1 MNKSHLILLFTI
13 AIGYSQAPNISYITP
28 TSFAL
33 NSNNNLAPTNTGGE
47 VQAGRIVTTF
57 AGSGTMGAADGVG
70 TEASFNLPTVVT
82 LDSQQNIYVVDRS
95 NNKIRKITP
104 TGTVTTVA
112 GTGDFGSTDGLA
124 LEATF
129 FYPDGAVVDSQ
140 DNLFVSDQSN
150 HTIRKI
156 TPDGWVTT
164 FAGTGN
170 YGDVDGP
177 GATAQFY
184 YPAGMAIDT
193 NDILYVADYG
203 NHKIRKITPDG
214 IVSTLAG
221 TGEMGAANGTTE
233 TAQFNGPTGVGVD
246 SQGTVFVADYYNHS
260 IRKITTAGQVT
271 TLAGNGTIGHDDGMG
286 ENARFYNPAIVAVDA
301 DDNLFISDE
310 QNNKIRK
317 ITTNGEVS
325 TYAGSGALGDI
336 DGLADQAQFNL
347 LTGVVVDAAH
357 NVYACDYGNHKI
369 KKINDYGYSISPALP
384 EGLSFDTATGIISGT
399 PTSSSDA
406 ISYTITATNPFGISV
421 FEVSIAIGNLANS
434 SFHTSPMVLYPNPSQ
449 DSLTIENSV
458 SMDDISIIN
467 TLGQTVLHFTSTP
480 AIFQFSTVSLPK
492 GCYILKTILGSKV
505 DVNTFIKK

>member
-1 MNKSHLILLFTI
+1 MNKSLLILLLTS
-13 AIGYSQAPNISYITP
+13 AIGYSQAPNISYTTP
-28 TSFAL
+28 TSFAI
-33 NSNNNLAPTNTGGE
+33 NTNNYLAPTNTGGT
-47 VQAGRIVTTF
+47 VQAGRIVSSF

-104 TGTVTTVA
+104 TGIVTTIA
-112 GTGDFGSTDGLA
+112 GTGDFGSADGLA

-150 HTIRKI
+150 HIIRKI

-170 YGDVDGP
+170 YGAIDGP

-184 YPAGMAIDT
+184 YPAGMAIDS

-203 NHKIRKITPDG
+203 NHKIRKITP
-214 IVSTLAG
+214 
-221 TGEMGAANGTTE
+221 
-233 TAQFNGPTGVGVD
+233 
-246 SQGTVFVADYYNHS
+246 
-260 IRKITTAGQVT
+260 
-271 TLAGNGTIGHDDGMG
+271 
-286 ENARFYNPAIVAVDA
+286 
-301 DDNLFISDE
+301 
-310 QNNKIRK
+310 
-317 ITTNGEVS
+317 NGEVS
-325 TYAGSGALGDI
+325 TYAGSGAQGDI

-357 NVYACDYGNHKI
+357 NVYACDYGNHRI

-384 EGLSFDTATGIISGT
+384 EGLTFDTATGIISGT
-399 PTSSSDA
+399 PISISDP
-406 ISYTITATNPFGISV
+406 INYTISATNPYGESTV
-421 FEVSIAIGNLANS
+421 EVSIAIGELSNP
-434 SFHTSPMVLYPNPSQ
+434 SFQTRPLIFYPNPSQ
-449 DSLTIENSV
+449 DSLTIENSMP
-458 SMDDISIIN
+458 MDAISITN
-467 TLGQTVLHFTSTP
+467 TLGQTILDFYSTP
-480 AIFQFSTVSLPK
+480 ATFQFSTASLPK

-505 DVNTFIKK
+505 EVNTFIKK

>member
-1 MNKSHLILLFTI
+1 MNKSLLILLLTS
-13 AIGYSQAPNISYITP
+13 AIGYSQAPNISYTTP
-28 TSFAL
+28 TSFAI
-33 NSNNNLAPTNTGGE
+33 NTNNYLAPTNTGGT
-47 VQAGRIVTTF
+47 VQAGRIVSSF

-104 TGTVTTVA
+104 TGIVTTIA
-112 GTGDFGSTDGLA
+112 GTGDFGSADGLA

-170 YGDVDGP
+170 YGAIDGP

-184 YPAGMAIDT
+184 YPAGMAIDS

-260 IRKITTAGQVT
+260 IRKITTSGQVT
-271 TLAGNGTIGHDDGMG
+271 TLAGNGTIGHEDGIG
-286 ENARFYNPAIVAVDA
+286 ESARFYNPAIVAVDA

-317 ITTNGEVS
+317 ITPNGEVS
-325 TYAGSGALGDI
+325 TYAGSGAQGDI

-357 NVYACDYGNHKI
+357 NVYACDYGNHRI

-384 EGLSFDTATGIISGT
+384 EGLTFDTATGIISGT
-399 PTSSSDA
+399 PISISDP
-406 ISYTITATNPFGISV
+406 INYTISATNPYGESTVEI
-421 FEVSIAIGNLANS
+421 SIAIGELSNP
-434 SFHTSPMVLYPNPSQ
+434 SFQTRPLIFYPNPSQ
-449 DSLTIENSV
+449 DSLTIENSMP
-458 SMDDISIIN
+458 MDAISITN
-467 TLGQTVLHFTSTP
+467 TLGQTILDFYSTP
-480 AIFQFSTVSLPK
+480 AIFQFSTASLPK

-505 DVNTFIKK
+505 EVNTFIKK